1 METKYFYQVCN
12 LFSIIEKIID
22 KEKFTTDVLCELMR
36 GNYDDDFYLDGIHTN
51 YRDEFTTNIYQIQ
64 DDKGREAYIKR
75 QISLL
80 GYSSIYEKNKDV
92 LKNAAPYVFEDI
104 DGFIARQNEQIKT
117 KLGISTENVNSKP
130 IKIPAKYDGFL
141 LTGLLLLLSIELLI
155 QNNCS
160 IFNFNYNKLV
170 ENAKLRGFEIY
181 DIKKLMGYIFDIS
194 IPSDTQQTKPGT
206 NNKTKVKALWKQ
218 SKKSLK
224 KLHSLLQNDYNFI
237 DEIDQDVFISHFN
250 GTFTP
255 ETPKINW
262 IDEQIVF
269 IRLFDKLRFC
279 INVKF
284 LSHKFKTVST
294 AELSKHFTINGNNKT
309 SLNLR
314 QSRYTIKE
322 GIDSKKENEIS
333 NICKELEK
341 IFSTVD

>member
-1 METKYFYQVCN
+1 MLDDTIKEFNSIFEGLQKHNWEPRPPSWETLFNELYSKYFFNDKVATDLFFKTTENIKKTLYELNNQNSQIAFIREIISLFHKYENLFDNDENTEIIDEVWNYERHDFSGETIPDYYKYVSDLYHLYNSFMLDIRELCF
-12 LFSIIEKIID
+12 LFSIDLDTLINEHKKRFEIPPAPPIIW
-22 KEKFTTDVLCELMR
+22 
-36 GNYDDDFYLDGIHTN
+36 
-51 YRDEFTTNIYQIQ
+51 
-64 DDKGREAYIKR
+64 
-75 QISLL
+75 
-80 GYSSIYEKNKDV
+80 
-92 LKNAAPYVFEDI
+92 
-104 DGFIARQNEQIKT
+104 
-117 KLGISTENVNSKP
+117 
-130 IKIPAKYDGFL
+130 
-141 LTGLLLLLSIELLI
+141 
-155 QNNCS
+155 
-160 IFNFNYNKLV
+160 
-170 ENAKLRGFEIY
+170 ENASEIT
-181 DIKKLMGYIFDIS
+181 
-194 IPSDTQQTKPGT
+194 DTQPKPTQPGT